1 MLGAWGRG
9 NSGRERLL
17 VCLDLQQGS
26 LRPGQA
32 PDGCLVNCRRLLA
45 HARSEGWRVAHIH
58 SRKPQLRDAAPID
71 GLQPLL
77 SEPVLYRSGPSAFS
91 NRAFCE
97 MVEGGAVELVL
108 IGYSMTSALIGTA
121 MIAFDE
127 GLPVMLVE
135 DAICSAVLDDETRGA
150 IEYLG
155 LKAAGA
161 FVTLGSTDGLIGAPC
176 LRRVV

>member
-1 MLGAWGRG
+1 MLVDWGNAG
-9 NSGRERLL
+9 SGKERLL
-17 VCLDLQQGS
+17 VCLDLQRGS
-26 LRPGQA
+26 LGQGQA

-45 HARSEGWRVAHIH
+45 HARHEGWSVAHIH
-58 SRKPQLRDAAPID
+58 SRKPHPRDAAPLD

-97 MVEGGAVELVL
+97 LVEGGKVELVL

-121 MIAFDE
+121 MIAFEE
-127 GLPVMLVE
+127 GLSVILVE
-135 DAICSAVLDDETRGA
+135 DAICSVVLDEETRGA

-155 LKAAGA
+155 LKAARP
-161 FVTLGSTDGLIGAPC
+161 FVSLACADGLIGAPR